1 MIFFFFI
8 FFLLILA
15 KVLVKA
21 SDASVSFAFEQWSG
35 TARVQNHI
43 CYSCRGRR
51 HNI

>member
-1 MIFFFFI
+1 MNFY

-21 SDASVSFAFEQWSG
+21 SDASVSFAFEQRSG